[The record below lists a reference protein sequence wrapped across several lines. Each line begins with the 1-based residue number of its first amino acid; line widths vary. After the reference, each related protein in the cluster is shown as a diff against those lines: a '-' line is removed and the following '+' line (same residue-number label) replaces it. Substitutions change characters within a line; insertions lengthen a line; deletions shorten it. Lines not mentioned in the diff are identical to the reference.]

1 MSMFIFRFF
10 KIIKIKFKISFLISK
25 IEVFKMNKDI
35 FNICSSWSNISKH
48 LLKFLSKI
56 VENTLIII
64 F

>member
-1 MSMFIFRFF
+1 MFIFRFF

-35 FNICSSWSNISKH
+35 FNICSSWSHISKH